1 MSDRS
6 PWIPMLAD
14 AWNHS
19 RSVKVTLR
27 NGETFGGNI
36 EQRVAAD
43 TVLLVLQDYSPAQ
56 YNRRGPST
64 VLISEIVAVSDGPAQ
79 HRGF

>member
-1 MSDRS
+1 MTTPN
-6 PWIPMLAD
+6 PWIAVLAD

-27 NGETFGGNI
+27 NGHQVGGNI
-36 EQRVAAD
+36 KERVTND
-43 TVLLVLQDYSPAQ
+43 TALLVLQDYSKAP
-56 YNRRGPST
+56 YNRPGPST
-64 VLISEIVAVSDGPAQ
+64 VLISEIVAVGDGPAQ

>member
-1 MSDRS
+1 MS
-6 PWIPMLAD
+6 PWIPVLAD

-27 NGETFGGNI
+27 NGEEFGGNI
-36 EQRVAAD
+36 ERPVADD
-43 TVLLVLQDYSPAQ
+43 TELLVLQDYSPAP

-64 VLISEIVAVSDGPAQ
+64 VLISEIVAVGDGPTQ